1 MKKLVCLFAFSAL
14 LLTSCSSGS
23 DSSTTTESD
32 VLVTKTV
39 ENYAL
44 DGSTVTTNYTYNGKK
59 LVKSIDSDG
68 YHEDYTYTGDLI
80 TKIETIDDSNATLMQ
95 EQTFTY
101 NASGKLVTYIIK
113 DFDSGDGDRET
124 YVYNSDGTVSIT
136 TYTGDTTTQTVPLST
151 GTVHFTGGIVTE
163 VDLDVTDVASYTSTR
178 TYTYD
183 TKNSPFKNVIGM
195 DKLSFIGGESN
206 DVVHNVLT
214 DHYTSTLSSDVDT
227 ITTYTYN
234 SMNFPTSDSE
244 IEGTDATS
252 VIATTYTY
260 N

>member
-1 MKKLVCLFAFSAL
+1 MKKLVCLCAFSTL

-59 LVKSIDSDG
+59 LVKSTDSDG
-68 YHEDYTYTGDLI
+68 YHKDYTYTGDLI

-101 NASGKLVTYIIK
+101 NASGQLVTYIIK
-113 DFDSGDGDRET
+113 DFDSGEGDRET
-124 YVYNSDGTVSIT
+124 YVYNSDGTISTAAYSGNLTTQTNSVSTGVVHFTIGEVTSVNNIETLGGTTSTT
-136 TYTGDTTTQTVPLST
+136 TYTYG
-151 GTVHFTGGIVTE
+151 
-163 VDLDVTDVASYTSTR
+163 
-178 TYTYD
+178 
-183 TKNSPFKNVIGM
+183 TKNHPFKNITGY
-195 DKLSFIGGESN
+195 DKISFIDSDAAGIT
-206 DVVHNVLT
+206 HNVLT
-214 DHYTSTLSSDVDT
+214 QSYTSGSQTDVT
-227 ITTYTYN
+227 TTTYTYN
-234 SMNFPTSDSE
+234 ALNFPMTGSE
-244 IEGTDATS
+244 IEGTDATT